1 MAAKTAAGVGFEPA
15 SALRRSRFSRRDGC
29 LFRQRQRDA
38 GPNGIELHPVLGFST
53 RQLPV
58 TAVYLWDVVRRLLFS
73 AFVKVHVAVYRA
85 SGGRLGGR
93 LRKDLPVLL
102 LTTTGRK
109 TGRRRTTP
117 LLYVEEADRYVVVA
131 SAGGAPSH
139 PAWYL
144 NLRNNPAATIQVGG
158 RKLAVTAETAG
169 LEERARLW
177 PRLTQMWPQYD
188 DYQAKTRREIPVV
201 ILAPSAA

>member
-1 MAAKTAAGVGFEPA
+1 VSDAAVGEDPAGFDGAA
-15 SALRRSRFSRRDGC
+15 
-29 LFRQRQRDA
+29 
-38 GPNGIELHPVLGFST
+38 
-53 RQLPV
+53 
-58 TAVYLWDVVRRLLFS
+58 AVYFWGVAGRLLFR
-73 AFVKVHVAVYRA
+73 ALVKVHVALYRA

-93 LRKDLPVLL
+93 VGNGVPVLL

-109 TGRRRTTP
+109 TGKRRTTP
-117 LLYVEEADRYVVVA
+117 LLYVEEGDRYVVVA
-131 SAGGAPSH
+131 SVGGAPSH

-144 NLRNNPAATIQVGG
+144 NLRSNPAATMQVGG

-177 PRLTQMWPQYD
+177 LRLTQMWPQYD

>member
-1 MAAKTAAGVGFEPA
+1 VLGSAPRAAG
-15 SALRRSRFSRRDGC
+15 DGC
-29 LFRQRQRDA
+29 V
-38 GPNGIELHPVLGFST
+38 PLG
-53 RQLPV
+53 
-58 TAVYLWDVVRRLLFS
+58 VVGRLLFR

-93 LRKDLPVLL
+93 LGKGVSVLL

-109 TGRRRTTP
+109 TGKRRTTP
-117 LLYVEEADRYVVVA
+117 LLYVEEGDGYVVVA
-131 SAGGAPSH
+131 SVGGAPSH

-144 NLRNNPAATIQVGG
+144 NLRSNPAATMQVGG

-177 PRLTQMWPQYD
+177 LRLKQMWPQYD

-201 ILAPSAA
+201 ILAPWAA

>member
-1 MAAKTAAGVGFEPA
+1 
-15 SALRRSRFSRRDGC
+15 
-29 LFRQRQRDA
+29 
-38 GPNGIELHPVLGFST
+38 
-53 RQLPV
+53 
-58 TAVYLWDVVRRLLFS
+58 VVRRLLFS
-73 AFVKVHVAVYRA
+73 AFVKVHVALYRA
-85 SGGRLGGR
+85 SGGRVGGR
-93 LRKDLPVLL
+93 LGKGVPVLL
-102 LTTTGRK
+102 LTSTGRK

-117 LLYVEEADRYVVVA
+117 LLYVEEGDRYVVVA
-131 SAGGAPSH
+131 SVGGAPSH

-144 NLRNNPAATIQVGG
+144 NLRSKPAATIQVGR
-158 RKLAVTAETAG
+158 RKLAVRAETAG

>member
-1 MAAKTAAGVGFEPA
+1 
-15 SALRRSRFSRRDGC
+15 
-29 LFRQRQRDA
+29 
-38 GPNGIELHPVLGFST
+38 
-53 RQLPV
+53 
-58 TAVYLWDVVRRLLFS
+58 VRRLLFS
-73 AFVKVHVAVYRA
+73 AFVKVHVALYRT

-93 LRKDLPVLL
+93 LRKGAPVLL
-102 LTTTGRK
+102 LTATGRK

-117 LLYVEEADRYVVVA
+117 LLYVEEGDRHVVVA

-144 NLRNNPAATIQVGG
+144 NLRSNPAATIQVGG
-158 RKLAVTAETAG
+158 RKLAVTAETAA

-201 ILAPSAA
+201 ILARSAA

>member
-1 MAAKTAAGVGFEPA
+1 VEPYPD
-15 SALRRSRFSRRDGC
+15 LRPG
-29 LFRQRQRDA
+29 LAPPWFR
-38 GPNGIELHPVLGFST
+38 T

-58 TAVYLWDVVRRLLFS
+58 TAGYLWDVVRRRLFS

-117 LLYVEEADRYVVVA
+117 LLYVEEGDRYVVVA

-144 NLRNNPAATIQVGG
+144 NLCNNPAATIQVGG

>member
-1 MAAKTAAGVGFEPA
+1 
-15 SALRRSRFSRRDGC
+15 
-29 LFRQRQRDA
+29 
-38 GPNGIELHPVLGFST
+38 
-53 RQLPV
+53 
-58 TAVYLWDVVRRLLFS
+58 VRTPLFS
-73 AFVKVHVAVYRA
+73 AFVKAHVALNRA

-93 LRKDLPVLL
+93 LRKGAPVLL

-109 TGRRRTTP
+109 RARRRTTP
-117 LLYVEEADRYVVVA
+117 LLYVEEGDRHVVVA

-144 NLRNNPAATIQVGG
+144 NLRSNPAATIQVGG
-158 RKLAVTAETAG
+158 RKLALTAETAG

-188 DYQAKTRREIPVV
+188 DYWAKTRREIPLV